1 LSAHLNS
8 AGFIPIIVTNCLE
21 GNATKLGQ
29 SMARILVKLAT
40 QAKHLASNISNFLKE
55 EFALNVDISVCVF
68 NVKKFFGTIHRND
81 NSPERQTFFGESSLS
96 ELSHSYNF

>member
-40 QAKHLASNISNFLKE
+40 QAKHLLALDISNFLKE
-55 EFALNVDISVCVF
+55 EFSVNLDISVCVF
-68 NVKKFFGTIHRND
+68 NVKKFWS
-81 NSPERQTFFGESSLS
+81 NSPKRQFT
-96 ELSHSYNF
+96 

>member
-1 LSAHLNS
+1 MSAHLNS

-40 QAKHLASNISNFLKE
+40 QAKHLALDISNFLKE
-55 EFALNVDISVCVF
+55 EFSVNVEEFLVNLFSF
-68 NVKKFFGTIHRND
+68 LTLKKFF
-81 NSPERQTFFGESSLS
+81 
-96 ELSHSYNF
+96 